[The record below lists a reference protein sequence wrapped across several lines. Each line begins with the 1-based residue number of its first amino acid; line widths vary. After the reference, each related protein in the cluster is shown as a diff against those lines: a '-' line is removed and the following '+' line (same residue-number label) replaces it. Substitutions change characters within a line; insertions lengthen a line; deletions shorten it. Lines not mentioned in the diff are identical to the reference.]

1 MFSTFSFITFFP
13 SVNINSVN
21 VQLRQWLYNHG
32 EQCPWNTG
40 GWLRC
45 AYDAIPRNTSIS
57 IPKVASEVTFA
68 DASIFLSGS
77 ISANAAGSSSFYRG
91 GGLVNA
97 NIGTTKPLPI
107 SIQKYITL
115 QITGSNAGIK
125 YNIRTGAT
133 NDGNTTTSTSI
144 ILQSGSGDSVA
155 LALSD
160 YRPYIVIGRTL
171 DYSAINGQATRP
183 ININES
189 FFAEISEIWLK

>member
-1 MFSTFSFITFFP
+1 MK
-13 SVNINSVN
+13 
-21 VQLRQWLYNHG
+21 
-32 EQCPWNTG
+32 
-40 GWLRC
+40 C

-68 DASIFLSGS
+68 NESIFLSGS

-115 QITGSNAGIK
+115 QITGANAGIK
-125 YNIRTGAT
+125 YNIRTGAAN
-133 NDGNTTTSTSI
+133 NDNTTTSTAT
-144 ILQSGSGDSVA
+144 ILQSGGGESAEVLLD
-155 LALSD
+155 D